1 MTHIKKISIWLLT
14 ILQFSFLFIWVS
26 IAWFVLLGG
35 MLFGMSFI
43 DIPIIN
49 ILFFIC
55 VCVFYILGLKTGMF
69 VAENLIKYY
78 KHIPVN
84 PDDYKKL
91 KICVGIQICYY
102 LLFLTLLH

>member
-26 IAWFVLLGG
+26 IAWFVLLAG
-35 MLFGMSFI
+35 
-43 DIPIIN
+43 
-49 ILFFIC
+49 ILFFMQENIILNLLLIIC
-55 VCVFYILGLKTGMF
+55 VCVFYMLGLKTGMF

-91 KICVGIQICYY
+91 KICVAIQICYY
-102 LLFLTLLH
+102 LLFLILLH

>member
-26 IAWFVLLGG
+26 IAWFVLLAG
-35 MLFGMSFI
+35 
-43 DIPIIN
+43 
-49 ILFFIC
+49 ILFFMQENIILNLLLIIC

-84 PDDYKKL
+84 PDEYKKL
-91 KICVGIQICYY
+91 KICVAIQICYY
-102 LLFLTLLH
+102 LLFLILLH

>member
-26 IAWFVLLGG
+26 IAWFVLLAG
-35 MLFGMSFI
+35 
-43 DIPIIN
+43 
-49 ILFFIC
+49 ILFFMQENIILNLLLIIC

-78 KHIPVN
+78 RHIPVN

-91 KICVGIQICYY
+91 KICVAIQICYY
-102 LLFLTLLH
+102 LLFLILLH

>member
-26 IAWFVLLGG
+26 IAWFVLLAG
-35 MLFGMSFI
+35 
-43 DIPIIN
+43 
-49 ILFFIC
+49 ILFFMQENIILNLLLIIC

-91 KICVGIQICYY
+91 KICVAIQICYY
-102 LLFLTLLH
+102 LLFLILLH

>member
-1 MTHIKKISIWLLT
+1 MTHVKKISIWLLT

-26 IAWFVLLGG
+26 IAWFVLLAG
-35 MLFGMSFI
+35 
-43 DIPIIN
+43 
-49 ILFFIC
+49 ILFFMQENIILNLLLIIC

-91 KICVGIQICYY
+91 KICVAIQICYY
-102 LLFLTLLH
+102 LLFLILLH

>member
-26 IAWFVLLGG
+26 IAWFVLLAG
-35 MLFGMSFI
+35 
-43 DIPIIN
+43 
-49 ILFFIC
+49 ILFFMQENIILNLLLIIC

-102 LLFLTLLH
+102 LLFLILLH

>member
-1 MTHIKKISIWLLT
+1 MTHVKKISIWLLT

-26 IAWFVLLGG
+26 IAWFVLLAG
-35 MLFGMSFI
+35 
-43 DIPIIN
+43 
-49 ILFFIC
+49 ILFFMQENIILNLLLIIC

-102 LLFLTLLH
+102 LLFLILLH